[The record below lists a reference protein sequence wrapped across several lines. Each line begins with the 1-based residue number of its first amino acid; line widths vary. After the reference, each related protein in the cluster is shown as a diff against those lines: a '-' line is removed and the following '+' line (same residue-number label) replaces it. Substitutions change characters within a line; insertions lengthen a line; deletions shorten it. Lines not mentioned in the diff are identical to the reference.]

1 MVDEKDLDEP
11 SENPKKNKIDGY
23 TYKEFKQMLSDIKRS
38 SVYQYHAMPKW
49 GSEDFKIHSV
59 DKWIAEIE
67 NQFEEDI
74 EIPSIAIRREWTPE
88 QLEEFLVKLRL
99 QPVAKA
105 GADDDDDDEP
115 VE

>member
-1 MVDEKDLDEP
+1 MVDEKEFDEP

-23 TYKEFKQMLSDIKRS
+23 TYKQFKQMLRDCNRL
-38 SVYQYHAMPKW
+38 SVYERHAMPTW

-74 EIPSIAIRREWTPE
+74 ELPSLSVVCRTWTEE
-88 QLEEFLVKLRL
+88 QKEELRAKLRL

-105 GADDDDDDEP
+105 EPDDDDEP

>member
-1 MVDEKDLDEP
+1 MVDEEHKDEP

-23 TYKEFKQMLSDIKRS
+23 TYKEFRQMLRDCKRM
-38 SVYQYHAMPKW
+38 SVYNLHAMPKW

-74 EIPSIAIRREWTPE
+74 EIPSIVIRREWTTE
-88 QLEEFLVKLRL
+88 QLEEFIAKLRL

>member
-1 MVDEKDLDEP
+1 MVDEKDPDEP

-23 TYKEFKQMLSDIKRS
+23 TYKEFKQMLRDCKRT
-38 SVYQYHAMPKW
+38 SVYRHHAIPKW
-49 GSEDFKIHSV
+49 GSEEFKIYGV

-99 QPVAKA
+99 QPVEKA
-105 GADDDDDDEP
+105 GADDDDDEP